1 MTTPH
6 GQEPVGLPGGSPGS
20 TQGDVFER
28 RAVESEAS
36 RLFHASQSPFEH
48 YNYITTDLN
57 ARIEKEKRE
66 HHSTSF
72 RKNIVLFALTFLCLA
87 SGSASILLLLTSDDE
102 RTRDK
107 AFTFGTASISFLAG
121 LLGGSQL

>member
-1 MTTPH
+1 MTSPR
-6 GQEPVGLPGGSPGS
+6 GQEPIGLSSSFPG
-20 TQGDVFER
+20 TVQGDAFTKK
-28 RAVESEAS
+28 AGESEAS
-36 RLFHASQSPFEH
+36 RLFHASQSPFEQ

-66 HHSTSF
+66 HQASSF
-72 RKNIVLFALTFLCLA
+72 RKNIVLVALTVLCLA
-87 SGSASILLLLTSDDE
+87 SGSASILLLLTSDDD

>member
-6 GQEPVGLPGGSPGS
+6 RQEHHGLSGGFPGS
-20 TQGDVFER
+20 AQGDAFTTK
-28 RAVESEAS
+28 AAESEAS
-36 RLFHASQSPFEH
+36 RLFQASQSPFEH
-48 YNYITTDLN
+48 YSYITTDLN

-66 HHSTSF
+66 HHASSF
-72 RKNIVLFALTFLCLA
+72 RKNIVLVALTFLCLA
-87 SGSASILLLLTSDDE
+87 SGSASILLLLTSDDA

-107 AFTFGTASISFLAG
+107 AFNFGTASISFLAG

>member
-1 MTTPH
+1 MTSSRPLDPS
-6 GQEPVGLPGGSPGS
+6 GPLGGSPES
-20 TQGDVFER
+20 TQAELSSKL
-28 RAVESEAS
+28 AVESEAS
-36 RLFHASQSPFEH
+36 RLFHAAQNPFEH

-66 HHSTSF
+66 HHATSF
-72 RKNIVLFALTFLCLA
+72 RKNVVLLALTLLCLA
-87 SGSASILLLLTSDDE
+87 SGSASILLLLTSDDD